1 MLPFYFVFLTIWH
14 VLLDIVSEVR
24 VKSLYFFLSSARIY
38 LQTDRFLVKFC
49 YLFNI
54 LFRFLREKNQSFFLD
69 FLFSTPKRKMTAL
82 FSAIT
87 RKTLFFLKFSLHRN
101 KFAPFR

>member
-38 LQTDRFLVKFC
+38 LQTVRFLVIFC

-82 FSAIT
+82 FFCYNKKNFI
-87 RKTLFFLKFSLHRN
+87 FS
-101 KFAPFR
+101 KIQST